1 MTIYY
6 LNSKKQ
12 EKTLTNVKH
21 IQCSDNHVL
30 YATTEDGTEHTL
42 VVENVTG
49 IIDKD
54 ENELNEAQRDLDE
67 FKRQLYT
74 KYGDGRTVS
83 VANIPTRE
91 LTELARRTQ
100 RCQKI
105 EKQSQIDTEV
115 KG

>member
-30 YATTEDGTEHTL
+30 YATTEDGAEHTL

-54 ENELNEAQRDLDE
+54 ENELNEAQRELDD
-67 FKRQLYT
+67 FKGNFT
-74 KYGDGRTVS
+74 PNTATV
-83 VANIPTRE
+83 
-91 LTELARRTQ
+91 ARYRWRISQ
-100 RCQKI
+100 R
-105 EKQSQIDTEV
+105 V
-115 KG
+115 N